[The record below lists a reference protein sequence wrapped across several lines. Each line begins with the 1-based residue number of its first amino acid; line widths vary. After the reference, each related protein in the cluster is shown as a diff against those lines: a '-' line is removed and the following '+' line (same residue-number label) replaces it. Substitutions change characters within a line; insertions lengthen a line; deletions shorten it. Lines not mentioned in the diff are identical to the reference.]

1 MLSSNSNFTQPES
14 SNVGIVIRD
23 ALSLHRFVNYLINY
37 SIHRRHHHSIS
48 PVVPE
53 GKDMTQVISSL
64 SFAHSTWTMMS
75 PVLHR
80 NVLMKGVPAT
90 TMVVNGVVTKTSL
103 QKLVSVVNT
112 VLEVVAARAG
122 DA

>member
-1 MLSSNSNFTQPES
+1 
-14 SNVGIVIRD
+14 
-23 ALSLHRFVNYLINY
+23 
-37 SIHRRHHHSIS
+37 
-48 PVVPE
+48 
-53 GKDMTQVISSL
+53 MTQVISSL
-64 SFAHSTWTMMS
+64 SFAHSTWTMLN

-80 NVLMKGVPAT
+80 NVLVKGVPAT

-112 VLEVVAARAG
+112 VLEVVVARAG